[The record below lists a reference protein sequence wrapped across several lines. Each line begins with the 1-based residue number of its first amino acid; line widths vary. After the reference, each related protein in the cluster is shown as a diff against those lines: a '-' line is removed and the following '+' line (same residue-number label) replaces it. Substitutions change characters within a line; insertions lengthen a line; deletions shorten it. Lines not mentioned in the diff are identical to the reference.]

1 MPDNPQQ
8 PPLNKL
14 IEEYHERGD
23 YTGWFDVVYQQAN
36 KNQLMIPWA
45 YKRPNPELI
54 QWLDREQLDGEEKR
68 ALVVG
73 CGLGDDAEA
82 LAKIG
87 FQVTAFDIA
96 PAAIQQCRQRFPH
109 SNVDYRV
116 MDLFYTP
123 AGWRHGF
130 DFVLESRT
138 IQSLPWQLCY
148 PSIRAIAQFV
158 APNGLLLVICLGR
171 NPEDPRSDI
180 PWALSRVELSEFE
193 QHKLT
198 LQQFEDDI
206 DQGGRRRFRVSYRA
220 RDLDGFA

>member
-1 MPDNPQQ
+1 MPYDPQQ
-8 PPLNKL
+8 APIGKL
-14 IEEYHERGD
+14 IEEFHARGD
-23 YTGWFDVVYQQAN
+23 YTGWFDVVYQQASQ
-36 KNQLMIPWA
+36 NQLMIPWA
-45 YKRPNPELI
+45 YKQPNPELVD
-54 QWLDREQLDGEEKR
+54 WLEREQITSGGKR

-73 CGLGDDAEA
+73 CGLGDDAEC
-82 LAKIG
+82 LAKYG

-96 PAAIQQCRQRFPH
+96 PSAIEQCRRRFPN
-109 SNVDYRV
+109 SSVDYRV

-158 APNGLLLVICLGR
+158 APGGTLLVITLGR
-171 NPEDPRSDI
+171 NPEDPRTGI

-193 QHKLT
+193 QHNLM
-198 LQQFEDDI
+198 LQQFEDYTDR
-206 DQGGRRRFRVSYRA
+206 GGRRRLRARYRA
-220 RDLDGFA
+220 RDLED